1 MGYLI
6 DRLEGQESPV
16 RDEETLAMSIALDLK
31 RIICLML
38 CGQMSVEIF
47 RAERIALLEKFNA
60 GRQGLP
66 NHEDLQS

>member
-6 DRLEGQESPV
+6 DRLESQESPV
-16 RDEETLAMSIALDLK
+16 RDEDTLAMSIALDLK

-38 CGQMSVEIF
+38 CGHISVEIF

-60 GRQGLP
+60 GCLCLP
-66 NHEDLQS
+66 NHEDLKS